1 MHVPR
6 WVVTN
11 PPLKDVTAATDST
24 HRFNAWFWRYA
35 RMATL
40 LRQGRLKQEQR
51 NPAPQWL
58 VQAQGVNGV
67 AEPAFDGAVSFG
79 LDHLAAGQFADVE
92 VVQCGSAFGAN
103 LRGGD
108 VQGKLGQG
116 LRDGVEQTD
125 AVFGL
130 NLDESAGCGDFVV
143 ETDLGGNVL
152 VAVGLVNRAG
162 DLLPSNQGREIHLF
176 AGKGFV
182 DDAFEALAL
191 VGAGQIAGD
200 GVGHAIG
207 IQRNTVSA
215 GKDLGAEDVQAGGAE
230 GAGDLAEEAGAV
242 PGADFHGVVA
252 AVGLVVPVDDGGQRI
267 FLFRDL
273 PAHELVREK

>member
-24 HRFNAWFWRYA
+24 HRFNAWFRRYA

-40 LRQGRLKQEQR
+40 LRQGRQKQDQWS
-51 NPAPQWL
+51 PAHNGL
-58 VQAQGVNGV
+58 VQVQGVNGV

-130 NLDESAGCGDFVV
+130 NLDESAGCGGFVV
-143 ETDLGGNVL
+143 ETDLGGNL
-152 VAVGLVNRAG
+152 LAGVGLVNRAG
-162 DLLPSNQGREIHLF
+162 ELLPSNQGRKIHLL
-176 AGKGFV
+176 ASQGFV

-191 VGAGQIAGD
+191 IGAGQVSGD
-200 GVGHAIG
+200 GVGHAVG
-207 IQRNTVSA
+207 VQRDAVGA
-215 GKDLGAEDVQAGGAE
+215 GEDLGAEDT
-230 GAGDLAEEAGAV
+230 D
-242 PGADFHGVVA
+242 A
-252 AVGLVVPVDDGGQRI
+252 AR
-267 FLFRDL
+267 
-273 PAHELVREK
+273 PAAP